1 MVFFWPIMSGNMC
14 VCVSVCLAGS
24 GDQVSGGRLK
34 LWSPWLG
41 WPGVDVNAEA
51 SVVGG
56 SDSLGLTECVCVRS
70 SDLLPKRRSSITFS
84 VIITKLLITEC
95 RKVFLFQFYF
105 TIFSRMIFKRTD
117 RWTDGYDDL
126 DDE

>member
-1 MVFFWPIMSGNMC
+1 MCLC
-14 VCVSVCLAGS
+14 VCVCLAGS

-56 SDSLGLTECVCVRS
+56 SDSLGLTECVFV
-70 SDLLPKRRSSITFS
+70 SDRRIFCPSDE
-84 VIITKLLITEC
+84 VQLH
-95 RKVFLFQFYF
+95 FQ
-105 TIFSRMIFKRTD
+105 S
-117 RWTDGYDDL
+117 
-126 DDE
+126 